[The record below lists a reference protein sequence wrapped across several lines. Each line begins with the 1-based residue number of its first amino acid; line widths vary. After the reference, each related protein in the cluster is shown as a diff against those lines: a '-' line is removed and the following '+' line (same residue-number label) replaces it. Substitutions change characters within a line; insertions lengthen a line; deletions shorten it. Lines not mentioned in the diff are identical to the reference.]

1 MTAPESRRNLAGAP
15 ATVAYMGFNPFR
27 SQVHRRTDALVVA
40 VAFVVIAALVLWGL
54 FG

>member
-1 MTAPESRRNLAGAP
+1 MIATEPRRNVAGAP
-15 ATVAYMGFNPFR
+15 ATVACVGFNPFR
-27 SQVHRRTDALVVA
+27 TQVHRRTDALVVA